1 MRFKELSKESVL
13 EENAGALNQ
22 ELAWFFRVLDTRIK
36 LQFGHDCEYADI
48 VEVPPPELA
57 SDGSMYGSF
66 VHHYTL
72 NFSERL
78 IFLTALVP
86 HVRPQLLDVFFTKN
100 ANSDREFTE
109 FGGRNGHSF
118 AGFLPTGNTGLYI
131 LAGDDLVRRFDYS
144 YLFEADHIF
153 ARHNILSLENSR
165 PGEPFLSGFIRL
177 NPEIVDL
184 VTTGNVRKPH
194 FSFDFPAKLIET
206 EMEWADLVLD
216 PFTMEQ
222 VLEIKTWIRYG
233 DLLLNDLGLKK
244 KVKPGYRALFYGP
257 SGTGKTLTA
266 SLLGKVT
273 GRDVYRID
281 LSLVISK
288 YIGETEKNLE
298 KIFKQAENKDWI
310 LFFDEADALF
320 GKRTKISDA
329 HDRFA
334 NQEVSYLLQ
343 RVEDYAGVVILASNF
358 RSNIDDAFMRRFQAI
373 IHFPMPKPADR
384 LRLWQDGFSTRTELD
399 PQIDLRD
406 FAETYEI
413 AGGGIMNVIRYAT
426 LMALQKKTRTI
437 THDDLLNGVRKEFA
451 KEGKTF

>member
-1 MRFKELSKESVL
+1 MNDKGLSSKSPVEH
-13 EENAGALNQ
+13 NAAALNT
-22 ELAWFFRVLDTRIK
+22 ELEWFFRVLDTRIK
-36 LQFGHDCEYADI
+36 LQFGHDCEYSD
-48 VEVPPPELA
+48 VFDLQPPDLEPER
-57 SDGSMYGSF
+57 SMYGSF
-66 VHHYTL
+66 VRHYEL
-72 NFSERL
+72 NFAERL
-78 IFLTALVP
+78 IFLIALVP

-100 ANSDREFTE
+100 TNSDREFTE

-118 AGFLPTGNTGLYI
+118 AGFLPTGNTSLYI
-131 LAGDDLVRRFDYS
+131 LAGDDLSRRFDYS
-144 YLFEADHIF
+144 YIFEADHVF
-153 ARHNILSLENSR
+153 ARHNILNLETSR
-165 PGEPFLSGFIRL
+165 PGEPFLSGFIRI

-206 EMEWADLVLD
+206 EMDWADLVLD

-233 DLLLNDLGLKK
+233 DVLLNQLGLKK

-257 SGTGKTLTA
+257 PGTGKTLTA

-273 GRDVYRID
+273 ARDVYRID

-343 RVEDYAGVVILASNF
+343 RVEDYAGVVILASNL
-358 RSNIDDAFMRRFQAI
+358 RANIDEAFMRRFQAI

-384 LRLWQDGFSTRTELD
+384 LRLWEEGFSDQTELD
-399 PQIDLRD
+399 PRISLNH
-406 FAETYEI
+406 FAAEYEMS
-413 AGGGIMNVIRYAT
+413 GGGIMNVIRYAT
-426 LMALQKKTRTI
+426 LMALSKNTRTI
-437 THDDLLNGVRKEFA
+437 AYDDLLNGIRKEFN

>member
-1 MRFKELSKESVL
+1 MLYKDFST
-13 EENAGALNQ
+13 ENVIEQNAVALNA
-22 ELAWFFRVLDTRIK
+22 ELEWFFRVLDTRIK
-36 LQFGHDCEYADI
+36 LQFGHDCEYAD
-48 VEVPPPELA
+48 VFDVQPPDLEPDR
-57 SDGSMYGSF
+57 SKYGSF
-66 VHHYTL
+66 IKHYDL
-72 NFSERL
+72 NFAERL
-78 IFLTALVP
+78 IFLIALVP
-86 HVRPQLLDVFFTKN
+86 YVRPQLLDVFFTKN

-109 FGGRNGHSF
+109 FGGRNGYSF
-118 AGFLPTGNTGLYI
+118 TGFLPTGNTGLYI
-131 LAGDDLVRRFDYS
+131 LAGDDLVRRFGYS
-144 YLFEADHIF
+144 YIFEADHVF
-153 ARHNILSLENSR
+153 AYHNILNLENSR
-165 PGEPFLSGFIRL
+165 PGEPFLSGFIRI

-184 VTTGNVRKPH
+184 VTTGTVRKPH

-206 EMEWADLVLD
+206 EMDWAELVLD

-222 VLEIKTWIRYG
+222 VLEIKAWIHYG
-233 DLLLNDLGLKK
+233 DILLNQLGLKK
-244 KVKPGYRALFYGP
+244 KVKPGYRGLFYGP

-343 RVEDYAGVVILASNF
+343 RVEDYAGVVILASNL

-384 LRLWQDGFSTRTELD
+384 LRLWKEGFSDQTELD
-399 PQIDLRD
+399 PRINLNDIA
-406 FAETYEI
+406 AEYEI
-413 AGGGIMNVIRYAT
+413 SGGGIMNVIRYAS
-426 LMALQKKTRTI
+426 LMALQQGTRTI
-437 THDDLLNGVRKEFA
+437 TYDALLNGIRKEFT

>member
-1 MRFKELSKESVL
+1 MHYKDVPKENIVEQ
-13 EENAGALNQ
+13 NAVALNT
-22 ELAWFFRVLDTRIK
+22 ELEWFFRVLDTRIK
-36 LQFGHDCEYADI
+36 LQFGHDCDYADVI
-48 VEVPPPELA
+48 DVQPPDLKP
-57 SDGSMYGSF
+57 DGSMYGSF
-66 VHHYTL
+66 IHHYEL
-72 NFSERL
+72 NYAERL
-78 IFLTALVP
+78 IFLIALVP

-100 ANSDREFTE
+100 TNNDREFTE
-109 FGGRNGHSF
+109 FGGYNRHSF
-118 AGFLPTGNTGLYI
+118 AGFLPTGSTGLYI
-131 LAGDDLVRRFDYS
+131 LSGDDLVRRFEYS
-144 YLFEADHIF
+144 YIFNADHVF
-153 ARHNILSLENSR
+153 ARHNILHLENSQ

-206 EMEWADLVLD
+206 EMDWTDLVLD
-216 PFTMEQ
+216 PFTMEH
-222 VLEIKTWIRYG
+222 VLEIKAWIRHG
-233 DLLLNDLGLKK
+233 DILLNQLGLKK

-266 SLLGKVT
+266 SLLGKMA

-298 KIFKQAENKDWI
+298 KIFKQAENKNWI

-320 GKRTKISDA
+320 GKRTKITDA

-358 RSNIDDAFMRRFQAI
+358 RSNIDEAFMRRFQAI

-384 LRLWQDGFSTRTELD
+384 LRLWKEGFSDRTELD
-399 PQIDLRD
+399 PRIDLGA
-406 FAETYEI
+406 FAAEYEI
-413 AGGGIMNVIRYAT
+413 SGG
-426 LMALQKKTRTI
+426 
-437 THDDLLNGVRKEFA
+437 ES
-451 KEGKTF
+451 

>member
-1 MRFKELSKESVL
+1 MSFEHISKESAV

-48 VEVPPPELA
+48 ADVQPPKLA

-66 VHHYTL
+66 VHHYGL
-72 NFSERL
+72 SFPERL
-78 IFLTALVP
+78 VFLTALVP

-118 AGFLPTGNTGLYI
+118 AGFVPTGNTGLYI

-206 EMEWADLVLD
+206 EMDWADLVLD

-233 DLLLNDLGLKK
+233 DILLNELGLKK

-273 GRDVYRID
+273 RRDVYRID

-384 LRLWQDGFSTRTELD
+384 LRLWQDGFSDRTELD
-399 PQIDLRD
+399 PQIDLND

-426 LMALQKKTRTI
+426 LMALQKDTRTI
-437 THDDLLNGVRKEFA
+437 AYDDLLNGVRKEFA